1 MCHIKGCYSL
11 CIPQMYNQCTW
22 SYQAALNFVA
32 STALQNDCLLT
43 TLEAGEMF
51 KKKMFWLPRNQTACE
66 QHSAALRKQRRSNAA
81 DYVGGFD
88 FLPVPGQQFLSEVRE
103 GAVGSSRGEQ
113 RNIWRYFWRTDGVKT
128 AGWGWGITSLPF
140 RSVLSICSSTAY

>member
-1 MCHIKGCYSL
+1 MPYKGVLFAAYS
-11 CIPQMYNQCTW
+11 PNVQPMYLIL
-22 SYQAALNFVA
+22 SS
-32 STALQNDCLLT
+32 STEFCCKHSFAEWLLT

-88 FLPVPGQQFLSEVRE
+88 FLPVPGQQFLSEVRQ